1 MSHCRASCHS
11 AEVLEVTSPHEWVC
25 LEVFRQFPVYFFDRQ
40 LGEVEPAFETFYF
53 QYPKFIFQCLIGTKL
68 DRFLFY
74 FGSLSF
80 GVYRYGFR
88 TGQARAK
95 ITDTVQMYLPSV
107 CQFLS
112 HDMRKCVEYSCD
124 VRFCQRTTFL
134 NASSLYVGSYRT
146 VIF

>member
-25 LEVFRQFPVYFFDRQ
+25 LEVFRQFPVYFFVRQ

-68 DRFLFY
+68 DRFQFY

-80 GVYRYGFR
+80 GVYILDVGAVSFLLVLCPKASGFH
-88 TGQARAK
+88 TSQ
-95 ITDTVQMYLPSV
+95 IILP
-107 CQFLS
+107 
-112 HDMRKCVEYSCD
+112 
-124 VRFCQRTTFL
+124 
-134 NASSLYVGSYRT
+134 
-146 VIF
+146 

>member
-25 LEVFRQFPVYFFDRQ
+25 LEVFRQFPVYFFVRQ

-68 DRFLFY
+68 DRFQFY

-80 GVYRYGFR
+80 GIYRYGFR

-112 HDMRKCVEYSCD
+112 HDMRKGVEYSCD

-134 NASSLYVGSYRT
+134 NASAQYVGSYRT

>member
-25 LEVFRQFPVYFFDRQ
+25 LEVFRQFPVYFFVRQ

-68 DRFLFY
+68 DRFQFY

-95 ITDTVQMYLPSV
+95 ITDTVQMYLPS
-107 CQFLS
+107 FAN
-112 HDMRKCVEYSCD
+112 SCPMICE
-124 VRFCQRTTFL
+124 R
-134 NASSLYVGSYRT
+134 ASSTAVTSVSVSEQRS
-146 VIF
+146 